1 MEESIYDVVII
12 GAGPAGSTAAAM
24 LASAGKS
31 VLVVEKQE
39 FPRFSIGESLL
50 PQCMTFIEEAG
61 LLEAVLDNAERLG
74 FQYKEGAAF
83 YHNGNK
89 VDFDFRKKS
98 SEGPGTTYQV
108 KREHFDQLLAQGAAE
123 KGAEIRHGVALE
135 TIDFSDPNAVKLSLT
150 SDVGTSEAKAR
161 FVLDASGFGRVLP
174 RLLSLESP
182 SDFPVRQ
189 AVFCHVKSELAGGN
203 FDRSKILITVHPQNP
218 EIWYWLIPFADG
230 TASIGVVGASEY
242 FEESD
247 SEQEALW
254 KLVADEPYLLEVL
267 GEYQVSRAEQR
278 ITGYSANVNCLFGDR
293 FALLGNAGE
302 FLDPV
307 FSSGVTIAMQSS
319 SLAVPLVLKE
329 LNDEPQNWQKL
340 YSDPLRVGITTFR
353 TFVKGWYDTR
363 FQDVIF
369 YPHQQQ
375 QVKEM
380 ICSILAGYAWDT
392 DNPYVRESERRLNVL
407 AELCG

>member
-24 LASAGKS
+24 LANAGKS

-61 LLEAVLDNAERLG
+61 LLDAVLDNAERLG

-83 YHNGNK
+83 YHQGKK
-89 VDFDFRKKS
+89 VNFDFRKKS

-135 TIDFSDPNAVKLSLT
+135 AIDFNDRNTVKLSLT
-150 SDVGTSEAKAR
+150 GAAGTSEAKAR

-230 TASIGVVGASEY
+230 TASIGVVGATEY
-242 FEESD
+242 FAESD
-247 SEQEALW
+247 SEKEALW

-392 DNPYVRESERRLNVL
+392 GNPYVRESERRLNVL

>member
-24 LASAGKS
+24 LANVGKS

-61 LLEAVLDNAERLG
+61 LLDAVMDNAERLG

-135 TIDFSDPNAVKLSLT
+135 AIDFNDRNTVKLSLT
-150 SDVGTSEAKAR
+150 GAAGTSEAKAR

-230 TASIGVVGASEY
+230 TASIGVVGATEY
-242 FEESD
+242 FAESD
-247 SEQEALW
+247 SEKEALW

-392 DNPYVRESERRLNVL
+392 GNPYVRESERRLNVL

>member
-24 LASAGKS
+24 LANVGKS

-61 LLEAVLDNAERLG
+61 LLDAVLDNAERLG

-83 YHNGNK
+83 YHQGKK
-89 VDFDFRKKS
+89 VNFDFRKKS

-135 TIDFSDPNAVKLSLT
+135 AIDFNDRNTVKLSLT
-150 SDVGTSEAKAR
+150 GAAGTSEAKAR

-230 TASIGVVGASEY
+230 TASIGVVGATEY
-242 FEESD
+242 FAESD
-247 SEQEALW
+247 SEKEALW

-392 DNPYVRESERRLNVL
+392 GNPYVRESERRLNVL

>member
-1 MEESIYDVVII
+1 MQERIYDVAII
-12 GAGPAGSTAAAM
+12 GAGPAGATAAAM
-24 LASAGKS
+24 LADAGKN
-31 VLVVEKQE
+31 VLVVEKQQ

-50 PQCMTFIEEAG
+50 PQCMQFIEEAG
-61 LLEAVLDNAERLG
+61 LLDLVENNAERLG

-83 YHNGNK
+83 YYKGNK
-89 VDFDFRKKS
+89 VNFDFRRKS

-108 KREHFDQLLAQGAAE
+108 KRELFDQLLAQGAAE

-135 TIDFSDPNAVKLSLT
+135 AINFSDPNAVKLSL
-150 SDVGTSEAKAR
+150 SDSTGASEEKAR

-189 AVFCHVKSELAGGN
+189 AVFCHVKSDLAGGDY
-203 FDRSKILITVHPQNP
+203 DRTKILITVHPRYP
-218 EIWYWLIPFADG
+218 DVWYWLIPFADG

-242 FEESD
+242 FAESKN
-247 SEQEALW
+247 EKEALW
-254 KLVADEPYLLEVL
+254 NLVKDEPYLLEVL
-267 GEYQVSRAEQR
+267 GEYRVARAEQS
-278 ITGYSANVNCLFGDR
+278 ITGYSANVDRLFGDR

-329 LNDEPQNWQKL
+329 LNNEAQDWQSQ
-340 YSDPLRVGITTFR
+340 YSDKLRVGISTFR

-369 YPHQQQ
+369 YPEQQQ

-392 DNPYVRESERRLNVL
+392 NNPYVRDSERRLNVL

>member
-1 MEESIYDVVII
+1 MEEHIYDVVII

-24 LASAGKS
+24 LADAGKS
-31 VLVVEKQE
+31 VLVVEKQK

-50 PQCMTFIEEAG
+50 PQCMAFIEEAG
-61 LLEAVLDNAERLG
+61 LLERIENNAEHFG
-74 FQYKEGAAF
+74 FQYKDGAAF
-83 YHNGNK
+83 YCSGKK
-89 VDFDFRKKS
+89 VNFDFRQKS

-123 KGAEIRHGVALE
+123 KGAEIRHEVALE
-135 TIDFSDPNAVKLSLT
+135 AIDFSDPETVSLSLASSAGVT
-150 SDVGTSEAKAR
+150 EKKAR

-189 AVFCHVKSELAGGN
+189 AVFCHVKSELAGGG
-203 FDRSKILITVHPQNP
+203 FDRNKILITVHPRHPQ
-218 EIWYWLIPFADG
+218 IWYWLIPFADG
-230 TASIGVVGASEY
+230 TASIGVVGAGEY
-242 FEESD
+242 FSKDDSD
-247 SEQEALW
+247 KEALW
-254 KLVADEPYLLEVL
+254 KLVAEEPYLLDVL
-267 GEYQVSRAEQR
+267 GDYEVIRNEQR
-278 ITGYSANVNCLFGDR
+278 ISGYSANVTRLFGDR

-329 LNDEPQNWQKL
+329 LNKQPQDWEKAYNI
-340 YSDPLRVGITTFR
+340 PLRRGITTFR

-363 FQDVIF
+363 FQKVIF
-369 YPHQQQ
+369 YPEQQQ
-375 QVKEM
+375 QVKAM

-392 DNPYVRESERRLNVL
+392 DNPYVRDSERRLNVL